1 MDYLPSTKKKK
12 KKSMKYWHFLFD
24 LNLVADYP
32 ELQGHKLSKEMT
44 GTVWPLRKFRQIFT
58 QHYEPYLNL
67 KLHTAE
73 MENIK

>member
-1 MDYLPSTKKKK
+1 MDYLPSTK

-32 ELQGHKLSKEMT
+32 ELQGHKLTKEMT

-58 QHYEPYLNL
+58 QHNEPYLNL

-73 MENIK
+73 MKNFK

>member
-1 MDYLPSTKKKK
+1 MDYLPSTKK

-32 ELQGHKLSKEMT
+32 ELQRHKLTKGMI

-58 QHYEPYLNL
+58 QHYQPYLNL
-67 KLHTAE
+67 KLYTAE